1 VNQKPRNSE
10 SWNGGRWP
18 HAAGT
23 RIGCLPEIFRTL
35 SEPEKPHRWRAAN
48 GSIWQMLYT
57 TSTTKSLPLGTT
69 QVAHGLI
76 WRDRAGSNGTD
87 WDGEWENKTHCAV
100 RKLPSR
106 PVKTLI
112 KPRGSPRFRPP
123 SHFIPFDPTLSRFL
137 SSLPAARHV
146 DVMGQMVCPGGIEL
160 DRTGQ
165 TGMESEE
172 TQTMCTVRKVVFKTY

>member
-1 VNQKPRNSE
+1 MFVSHDV
-10 SWNGGRWP
+10 WFD
-18 HAAGT
+18 
-23 RIGCLPEIFRTL
+23 L
-35 SEPEKPHRWRAAN
+35 RWRAAN

-123 SHFIPFDPTLSRFL
+123 SHFIPFDPTLSRQITPIWYLTSTRPKGLLGRDSRIWKHYVCRSGGFRTRHH
-137 SSLPAARHV
+137 ARGV
-146 DVMGQMVCPGGIEL
+146 
-160 DRTGQ
+160 T
-165 TGMESEE
+165 S
-172 TQTMCTVRKVVFKTY
+172 